1 MEKAGDFEDF
11 PLEVIAHIIE
21 ARTGYEWLSN
31 MTKHGTGSVVLVF
44 DTKGFPPYIACKTTA
59 KPLEKRA
66 LEGFLNEVKRTLKAQ
81 GHPLIAPVAFVV
93 PIAGRPVIFMRYYEQ
108 NLREYLA
115 RKKALALDEALAMAV
130 QIVKG
135 LLYLR
140 EQGFAAHQD
149 LKPENIL
156 LEDICREFG
165 AKELPRQLCFRPR
178 IADFGLA
185 DALKEAGILGGTNP
199 YRAPEQFSSYLKT
212 EIGIEALRSGR
223 AFDPDIFAL
232 GVMITEM
239 ITGKHPC
246 GLPSDKALEK
256 AEDSKFWEQWSINGE
271 RVVKIENEELKRLVL
286 KMLDPLPTKR
296 PTLEELYEELMKM
309 LKNVNSEVHSKLEDL
324 LVYYDEIAKSYK
336 ETLSDIDVL
345 LQVVRFIEIPGTL
358 NLIRQ
363 LVEDLKGR
371 IEGLSPPKSP
381 KEVYKYA
388 KVSCTLGR
396 VLAYID
402 REKYRE
408 EIIKYGLNCI
418 DLVSRWKNE
427 IRAEHTPFKG
437 ITDYEACCCI
447 VSYGLDLL
455 REVLTEREIE
465 IIIRGKY
472 DEYMKSL
479 YWFNRA
485 LIAQDGANYSQ
496 ALQYIEE
503 ALKYEPKNVTLLFF
517 KALLKYEWYQW
528 AKVMGKGNEHKV
540 RELLKEALKELEE
553 VCRLEPTWKE
563 PKGALEKV
571 KAECLREEL

>member
-1 MEKAGDFEDF
+1 MERAGDFEDF
-11 PLEVIAHIIE
+11 PLEVIARIIE

-31 MTKHGTGSVVLVF
+31 LTKHGTGSVVLVF
-44 DTKGFPPYIACKTTA
+44 DTGGLPRYIACKTTA

-66 LEGFLNEVKRTLKAQ
+66 LEGFLNEVKRALKAQ
-81 GHPLIAPVAFVV
+81 GHPLIARVIFVA
-93 PIAGRPVIFMRYYEQ
+93 PIARRPVMFMRYYEQ

-140 EQGFAAHQD
+140 EQGFTAHQD

-156 LEDICREFG
+156 LEDICKEFG

-212 EIGIEALRSGR
+212 KIGVEALRSR
-223 AFDPDIFAL
+223 RPFDPDIFAL
-232 GVMITEM
+232 GVMITEI

-256 AEDSKFWEQWSINGE
+256 AEDSKFWEQWSISGE
-271 RVVKIENEELKRLVL
+271 RIVEIENKELKRLVL

-296 PTLEELYEELMKM
+296 PTLEELYEELTKM
-309 LKNVNSEVHSKLEDL
+309 LKNVDSGVHTTLENL
-324 LVYYDEIAKSYK
+324 LAYYDEIAKSYK
-336 ETLSDIDVL
+336 ETLSDVDVL
-345 LQVVRFIEIPGTL
+345 LQLVKLIEIPGTL

-363 LVEDLKGR
+363 LVEDWKGR
-371 IEGLSPPKSP
+371 IEGLSLPKSP
-381 KEVYKYA
+381 KEVYDYV

-402 REKYRE
+402 KEKYRE
-408 EIIKYGLNCI
+408 EIIKYGLNCT

-427 IRAEHTPFKG
+427 IKVEHTPFKG
-437 ITDYEACCCI
+437 ITDYEACCHI

-455 REVLTEREIE
+455 REVLTEQEIE
-465 IIIRGKY
+465 TIIRGKY

-479 YWFNRA
+479 YWFDRA
-485 LIAQDGANYSQ
+485 LIAHDRADYSQ

-503 ALKYEPKNVTLLFF
+503 ALKHEPKNVTLLFF
-517 KALLKYEWYQW
+517 KALWKYHW
-528 AKVMGKGNEHKV
+528 AKVMSIKV
-540 RELLKEALKELEE
+540 RGLLKEALKELEE

-563 PKGALEKV
+563 PKETLEKV
-571 KAECLREEL
+571 KAEGLREEL